1 MINSGEQAWINL
13 MTSPRSNNYMHLME
27 QNKIPNKCSSVVQ
40 MERESKDIR
49 TTTEKYKATVSKDV
63 K

>member
-1 MINSGEQAWINL
+1 MDKLDDITKKQQLHAPYG
-13 MTSPRSNNYMHLME
+13 
-27 QNKIPNKCSSVVQ
+27 QNKIPNKCSSIVQ